1 MRNEEKET
9 RKLRKEQSFDNE
21 KGREGS
27 EKKMGVRRKC
37 TERRETGGS
46 ESRVGPVVE
55 RRKKEKGKK

>member
-27 EKKMGVRRKC
+27 EKKMDGE
-37 TERRETGGS
+37 ERDWRER
-46 ESRVGPVVE
+46 EQSRADG
-55 RRKKEKGKK
+55 